1 MHEYFKQNISKKR
14 YIYVYTSSDT
24 DRESIFHLYSRN
36 AQVLHVLFKIA
47 IDKVYIS
54 YLLYIY
60 MQKSY

>member
-1 MHEYFKQNISKKR
+1 MNEYFKQNILKKR
-14 YIYVYTSSDT
+14 YIYTSSDT

-54 YLLYIY
+54 YLLDIY

>member
-1 MHEYFKQNISKKR
+1 MHEYFKQNISKER
-14 YIYVYTSSDT
+14 SSDT

-54 YLLYIY
+54 YLLDIY

>member
-1 MHEYFKQNISKKR
+1 MNEYFKQNILKKR
-14 YIYVYTSSDT
+14 YIYTSSDT

-47 IDKVYIS
+47 IDNVYIS
-54 YLLYIY
+54 YLLDIY

>member
-1 MHEYFKQNISKKR
+1 MHEYFTQNISKKR
-14 YIYVYTSSDT
+14 YIYTSSDT

-54 YLLYIY
+54 YLLDIY

>member
-1 MHEYFKQNISKKR
+1 MNEYFKQNILKKR
-14 YIYVYTSSDT
+14 YIYTSSDT

-47 IDKVYIS
+47 IS
-54 YLLYIY
+54 YLLDIY